1 MKGRKIALIG
11 FMGSGKSR
19 IGQVMALRLAVP
31 FMDSDEEIERDS
43 ARSISEIFESEGEA
57 AFRKLEEEFLSGLG
71 QREGDFVLS
80 CGGGIVMSPANR
92 RLLASAYDTVWIDVP
107 LAELL
112 RRLAG
117 ETGHRPLLNS
127 DDYARKAEELLRL
140 RRPLY
145 AEASRFVYRWKENES
160 TSDSA
165 SAILEIL
172 EDDR

>member
-1 MKGRKIALIG
+1 VKGRKIALIG

-19 IGQVMALRLAVP
+19 IGQVLASRLAVP
-31 FMDSDEEIERDS
+31 FLDTDEEIERDS
-43 ARSISEIFESEGEA
+43 ARSIREIFESEGEA
-57 AFRKLEEEFLSGLG
+57 AFRKLEEVMLSDLG
-71 QREGDFVLS
+71 RRDGDFVLS

-92 RLLASAYDTVWIDVP
+92 KLLASAYSTVWIDVP

-145 AEASRFVYRWKENES
+145 EEASRFVYRWKENES

-165 SAILEIL
+165 GAILKIL
-172 EDDR
+172 DDSR

>member
-1 MKGRKIALIG
+1 
-11 FMGSGKSR
+11 MGSGKSR
-19 IGQVMALRLAVP
+19 IGQVLASRLAVP
-31 FMDSDEEIERDS
+31 FLDTDEEIERDS
-43 ARSISEIFESEGEA
+43 ARSIREIFESEGEA
-57 AFRKLEEEFLSGLG
+57 AFRKLEEVMLSDLG
-71 QREGDFVLS
+71 RRDGDFVLS

-92 RLLASAYDTVWIDVP
+92 KLLASAYSTVWIDVP

-145 AEASRFVYRWKENES
+145 EEASRFVYRWKENES

-165 SAILEIL
+165 GAILKIL
-172 EDDR
+172 DDSR

>member
-1 MKGRKIALIG
+1 VKGRKIALIG

-19 IGQVMALRLAVP
+19 IGQVLASRLAVP
-31 FMDSDEEIERDS
+31 FLDTDEEIERDS
-43 ARSISEIFESEGEA
+43 ARSIREIFESEGEA
-57 AFRKLEEEFLSGLG
+57 AFRKLEEVMLSDLG
-71 QREGDFVLS
+71 RRDGDFVLS

-92 RLLASAYDTVWIDVP
+92 KLLASAYSSVWIDVP

-145 AEASRFVYRWKENES
+145 EEASRFVYRWKENES

-165 SAILEIL
+165 GAILEIL
-172 EDDR
+172 EDSR

>member
-19 IGQVMALRLAVP
+19 IGQVLASRLAVP
-31 FMDSDEEIERDS
+31 FLDTDEEIERDS
-43 ARSISEIFESEGEA
+43 ARSIREIFESEGEA
-57 AFRKLEEEFLSGLG
+57 AFRKLEEVMLSDLG
-71 QREGDFVLS
+71 RRDGDFVLS

-92 RLLASAYDTVWIDVP
+92 KLLASAYSSVWIDVP

-145 AEASRFVYRWKENES
+145 EEASRFVYRWKENES

-165 SAILEIL
+165 GAILEIL
-172 EDDR
+172 EDSR